1 MKTYEKTGDVISFI
15 ADFHGELGKRYENL
29 TRESD
34 RRRVHLLLEY
44 LSRHEKR
51 WKEGLERFSGEERKK
66 LQKTWHQYI
75 PEEEKLNLKDIRLSE
90 DMSVDELVETALECD
105 NRLIRFY
112 TKMSEAA
119 GAPKE
124 IRELFGR
131 MIEQE
136 QGEKARLVETAERIK
151 RL

>member
-1 MKTYEKTGDVISFI
+1 MPRAGSRSP
-15 ADFHGELGKRYENL
+15 A
-29 TRESD
+29 S
-34 RRRVHLLLEY
+34 RVP
-44 LSRHEKR
+44 
-51 WKEGLERFSGEERKK
+51 EG
-66 LQKTWHQYI
+66 
-75 PEEEKLNLKDIRLSE
+75 EKLNLKDIRLSK

-105 NRLIRFY
+105 NRLIRFC
-112 TKMSEAA
+112 TRMSEAA
-119 GAPKE
+119 GAPEE